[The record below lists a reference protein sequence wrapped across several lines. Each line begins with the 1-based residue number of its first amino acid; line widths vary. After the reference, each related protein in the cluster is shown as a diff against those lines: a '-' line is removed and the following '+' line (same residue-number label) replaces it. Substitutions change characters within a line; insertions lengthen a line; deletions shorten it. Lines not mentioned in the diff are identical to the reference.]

1 MTACIK
7 IFYFK
12 CVLKYH
18 TKKVGI
24 IHDTARSICSK
35 SIIEYMNEWNNIP
48 INTYKCY
55 AECGNTCLSI
65 IYQPPDVMYNT
76 PFKTL
81 IQKNI

>member
-1 MTACIK
+1 MCIK
-7 IFYFK
+7 ISY
-12 CVLKYH
+12 
-18 TKKVGI
+18 KKVGI

-55 AECGNTCLSI
+55 AECGKTYLSI

-76 PFKTL
+76 PL
-81 IQKNI
+81 LRH